1 MSEVSLASAA
11 AGAVPAEVSG
21 RLPAVAAPRL
31 PLRIVFGW
39 GLGCFAASTM
49 YQATTVLL
57 LRYLITYVGLAAP
70 LAGTLIGVTKLYDG
84 VADPLIGALS
94 DRTRTRWG
102 RRRPYILLGGLASA
116 LTFVGLFS
124 LPYFDGGGWRTVIAA
139 TFLMANT
146 TAYALLSIPQ
156 LAMPAEMTQ
165 DFHERTFLMSFR
177 VGGLALAQL
186 SGSVLGP
193 FIIAHYGGATRGHAM
208 MGVLLGAL
216 IGAVS
221 VASFFATRGAPATL
235 APPSSQIPWRGKL
248 KLALG
253 NRPFVILIAAKL
265 SNLIAVSWYFALL
278 PFLFNDVMRVGYGKL
293 AVYFLFQGVTML
305 CAQPFLVALSR
316 RIGKKR
322 LFYFCACA
330 YGLVVAS
337 WSLAAPGDPL
347 WHAMLRA
354 VAIGFFGG
362 GTLLATTALLPDAIA
377 YDFTRT
383 GLRRE
388 GVFAGVFTTVEKV
401 AAAVAAVLVSVA
413 LRFGGYIEGAQGAA
427 IQPASAIAAI
437 RGSTLAPIF
446 CCLMA
451 AFWLTAF
458 TLPEQQQRSSQTA

>member
-1 MSEVSLASAA
+1 MSLRPASSPAVYDPPTT
-11 AGAVPAEVSG
+11 AVPVTE
-21 RLPAVAAPRL
+21 RLPSAVGSRL

-39 GLGCFAASTM
+39 GIGCFAASTM

-57 LRYLITYVGLAAP
+57 LRYLIDYVGLAAAV
-70 LAGTLIGVTKLYDG
+70 AGALIGITKLYDG

-102 RRRPYILLGGLASA
+102 RRRPYLLLGGLASA

-124 LPYFDGGGWRTVIAA
+124 LPYFDGGALRIVIVVA
-139 TFLMANT
+139 FLVANT

-156 LAMPAEMTQ
+156 LAMPAEMTE

-193 FIIAHYGGATRGHAM
+193 YIIAHYGGGTRGHAM
-208 MGVLLGAL
+208 MGVVLGAL
-216 IGAVS
+216 IGTAS
-221 VASFFATRGAPATL
+221 ILSFFGTRGAPSTRPAAAAQT
-235 APPSSQIPWRGKL
+235 PWITRF

-278 PFLFNDVMRVGYGKL
+278 PFLFTTVTHMGYAKL
-293 AVYFLFQGVTML
+293 SAYFLFQGVAML
-305 CAQPFLVALSR
+305 CAQPLLVSLSR
-316 RIGKKR
+316 QIGKKQ
-322 LFYFCACA
+322 LFYFCACG

-337 WSLAAPGDPL
+337 WSLAAPGDPI
-347 WHAMLRA
+347 WFAMLRA
-354 VAIGFFGG
+354 VAIGVFGG

-401 AAAVAAVLVSVA
+401 AAAIAAVLVGAA
-413 LRFGGYIEGAQGAA
+413 LRFGGYIEGAHGAA
-427 IQPASAIAAI
+427 IQPARAIAAI

-451 AFWLTAF
+451 ALWLSAF
-458 TLPEQQQRSSQTA
+458 ALPDQKGTSE